1 MPGRKPK
8 NTWVL
13 VVSGVAALA
22 LVAGV
27 VSIDSLGLPINA
39 VVRGAAL
46 LGYLMVFLSAIS
58 SNYMR
63 ELTRFFGRPFPK
75 VHHVVTVTA
84 LVALATHAISVAW
97 RSQTVAVFIPQFGS
111 FYAFFSLGG
120 RMAFWL
126 IAVTSLTALFRASI
140 GKNWKVVHWLNYVAL
155 ILGTIHA
162 QFIGPNVQ
170 HWAVR
175 VILAIMATVA
185 VAVFV
190 LKRLEE
196 RRRRMRRARVQRS
209 V

>member
-13 VVSGVAALA
+13 LVSGVAALV

-27 VSIDSLGLPINA
+27 VSIDSLDLPINA

-46 LGYLMVFLSAIS
+46 LGYLMVFLSALS

-63 ELTRFFGRPFPK
+63 ELTKFFGRPFPK

-84 LVALATHAISVAW
+84 LVALAAHAISVAW
-97 RSQTVAVFIPQFGS
+97 RSGTLAVFIPQFS
-111 FYAFFSLGG
+111 SAYAFFSLGG
-120 RMAFWL
+120 RVAFWL
-126 IAVTSLTALFRASI
+126 IAITSLTAFFRASI
-140 GKNWKVVHWLNYVAL
+140 GKNWKTIHWLNYVAL

-175 VILAIMATVA
+175 IFIALMATVA
-185 VAVFV
+185 IVVFV
-190 LKRLEE
+190 LKRRQE
-196 RRRRMRRARVQRS
+196 RSRRVKRAS
-209 V
+209 A